1 MNSIT
6 TMLGLRPSA
15 DGPTADPQLPAE
27 IEFIELRNIDGR
39 GATIDSR
46 NVGVTP

>member
-1 MNSIT
+1 
-6 TMLGLRPSA
+6 MLGLAPSQ

-27 IEFIELRNIDGR
+27 IDFIELRNMNGR

-46 NVGVTP
+46 TVGVTS